1 MQKLKRIV
9 MVSVDKN
16 MEQLKIAYVVG
27 TKARWL
33 GHFRRK
39 KKIVS
44 YKVNQNYDVIVV
56 V

>member
-1 MQKLKRIV
+1 MQKLKRII
-9 MVSVDKN
+9 MLSVDKN

-33 GHFRRK
+33 GHFGRK
-39 KKIVS
+39 KFVS
-44 YKVNQNYDVIVV
+44 YKVKENYDVIVV